1 MQKLHTNWVK
11 YSWISQK
18 EGQFYPLPSPPLKEA
33 VLQNIND
40 YDESFIIYKKNFISL

>member
-1 MQKLHTNWVK
+1 MQKLHTTWVK

-18 EGQFYPLPSPPLKEA
+18 EGQFYPLPPLKEV
-33 VLQNIND
+33 VLQNNND